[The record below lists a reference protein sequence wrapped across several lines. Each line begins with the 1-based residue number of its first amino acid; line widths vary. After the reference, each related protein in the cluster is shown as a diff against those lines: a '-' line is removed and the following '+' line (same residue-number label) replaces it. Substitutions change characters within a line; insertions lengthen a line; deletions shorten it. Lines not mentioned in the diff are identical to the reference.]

1 MTPFRPNPS
10 LYRRLSQP
18 RPRAEVEAAIAAFDA
33 DVQAARERHGIA
45 ELLIVCGAV
54 VAPAPAE
61 EGRREATAIATA
73 HYGDPKMLPTLALAA
88 RNWARRAHMA
98 IFDSLFAAGVDGGYE
113 EAEDSEP

>member
-10 LYRRLSQP
+10 LYHRLATP

-33 DVQAARERHGIA
+33 DVRAARERHGIA

-54 VAPAPAE
+54 VAPAE
-61 EGRREATAIATA
+61 EGGREATAIATA
-73 HYGDPKMLPTLALAA
+73 HYGDPAMLPTLALAA

-98 IFDSLFAAGVDGGYE
+98 MFDELFAAGADGGCE
-113 EAEDSEP
+113 EAEDNEP